1 MATAWQPFAE
11 YDPDAD
17 AIYVYLR
24 DTETARTVAVD
35 DFRNIDYAQD
45 GAVVGIEFLDVS
57 GGVDLHDIPFA
68 QRVEELIG
76 DLNLGIQI
84 FA

>member
-1 MATAWQPFAE
+1 VAKSWHEHAE

-24 DTETARTVAVD
+24 DAKVVKTVAID
-35 DFRNIDYAQD
+35 DFRNIDYD
-45 GAVVGIEFLDVS
+45 GEGRVVGVEFLDVS
-57 GGVDLHDIPFA
+57 GGIDLHDVPFA
-68 QRVEELIG
+68 HRVGQLIS
-76 DLNLGIQI
+76 DLNLGIRV